1 MSFVSEQENA
11 SKPNTS
17 LAFYM
22 LANNMGQAMC
32 DVFVHALTRCDVTS
46 KLGTK
51 SAGIKADPSLYL
63 KDFGNFEG
71 YVPETL
77 YNAEK
82 NLV

>member
-1 MSFVSEQENA
+1 
-11 SKPNTS
+11 
-17 LAFYM
+17 
-22 LANNMGQAMC
+22 MC